1 MKTKFNSL
9 LRLRGRVRVGAIF
22 LLIGLFSTSIF
33 AAPQQPLT
41 LVLDW
46 FVNPTHGPILIAQE
60 KGFFAAQGLNVT
72 VITPADPTDTAK
84 WVAIGKADIGISSD
98 PELALLQQQ
107 GLPLIRIGA
116 LINQPLDVLILSK
129 SANVKTLAD
138 IKGKTIAYPV
148 GGIDKMILNTMLQ
161 HVGLSLNDVTLINV
175 HYSLVQA
182 LLSKKVDG
190 ITGAMRDFELIEVQE
205 ENFPVTVF
213 YPEDY
218 GVKNYAELNYIAN
231 TNEKNDPRIAAFLT
245 AIQQATT
252 FIQAH
257 PNESWQIIIKAHP
270 ELNNAL
276 NQKSWAVT
284 YPLFLKDA

>member
-1 MKTKFNSL
+1 MKKSL
-9 LRLRGRVRVGAIF
+9 FFF
-22 LLIGLFSTSIF
+22 LLLFSFTTF
-33 AAPQQPLT
+33 ATPQQPLT

-60 KGFFAAQGLNVT
+60 KGFFATQGLNVNI
-72 VITPADPTDTAK
+72 ITPADPTDTAK

-98 PELALLQQQ
+98 PELALLQKQ
-107 GLPLIRIGA
+107 GLPLIRIGT
-116 LINQPLDVLILSK
+116 LINHPLDVLIISK

-138 IKGKTIAYPV
+138 IKGKTIAYPI
-148 GGIDKMILNTMLQ
+148 GGIDKVILSTMLQ
-161 HVGLSLNDVTLINV
+161 HVGLNLNDVTLINV

-205 ENFPVTVF
+205 QNFPVTVF

-231 TNEKNDPRIAAFLT
+231 RYEKNDPRITAFLL
-245 AIQQATT
+245 AIKQATA
-252 FIQAH
+252 FIQTH
-257 PNESWQIIIKAHP
+257 PNQSWQMIIKAHP

-276 NQKSWAVT
+276 NEKSWEMT
-284 YPLFLKDA
+284 YPLFSKNA